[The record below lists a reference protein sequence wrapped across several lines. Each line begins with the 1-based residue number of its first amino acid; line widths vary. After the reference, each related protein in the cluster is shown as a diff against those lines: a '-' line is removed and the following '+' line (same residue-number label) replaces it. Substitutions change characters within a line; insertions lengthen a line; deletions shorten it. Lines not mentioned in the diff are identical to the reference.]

1 MKYFQRRTL
10 MSRHVPLQYRNGD
23 GRLPI
28 ATVMVGPSRHKE
40 ASRISVGDLM
50 RTCGYAENEVEIVGS
65 TIPYHMT

>member
-1 MKYFQRRTL
+1 
-10 MSRHVPLQYRNGD
+10 
-23 GRLPI
+23 
-28 ATVMVGPSRHKE
+28 MVGPSRHKE